1 MTMFTGFKDHALKNV
16 RLAELEEEQYVLEE
30 ERLNR
35 RNRHIR
41 TIIALIIATVLIVL
55 ACVAFSTT
63 PRSNVYSNTGHEIG
77 VVLDSDSGEIVS
89 IFSGYGEEP
98 ELKKNEEIVYTTSPE
113 WRSIDNNPNDDF
125 YDVKATYSK
134 TIIEVRRDVLMNGET
149 RTAQFFVG
157 LDVYDFKAVT
167 KYYNQL
173 VKDGEKYTISEKL
186 SPFTVVFDDVYNKVQ
201 VAQQSELLP
210 ELTFEQNEPIVTT
223 NSVIATLYAS
233 GMSATEALEGLG
245 SNVDTDAPYGMTV
258 SGEYD
263 FSCAKTVFSVTNSEE
278 FMTKLSQIAGVDTDT
293 FNVRAISLPVFES
306 TTTQPCGINTLYT
319 EKLDEI

>member
-1 MTMFTGFKDHALKNV
+1 MFKDFSKNV
-16 RLAELEEEQYVLEE
+16 LENARRAKMRKVLKYLPWAIGLAC
-30 ERLNR
+30 
-35 RNRHIR
+35 
-41 TIIALIIATVLIVL
+41 LIIVGIVL
-55 ACVAFSTT
+55 PLITINSQQY
-63 PRSNVYSNTGHEIG
+63 NHYDTGREIG
-77 VVLDSDSGEIVS
+77 IVLDSDSGEIVS
-89 IFSGYGEEP
+89 IFNGYGMEP

-134 TIIEVRRDVLMNGET
+134 AIIEVRQDVLMNGET

-157 LDVYDFKAVT
+157 LDVYDFEAIT

-173 VKDGEKYTISEKL
+173 VSNGERYTLSEDL

-201 VAQQSELLP
+201 AAQQGGLLP
-210 ELTFEQNEPIVTT
+210 ELTFEQNEPVVTT

-245 SNVDTDAPYGMTV
+245 STVDDGTYVPYGATV
-258 SGEYD
+258 SGEYN
-263 FSCAKTVFSVTNSEE
+263 FSCVRTEFSVANSDE
-278 FMTKLSQIAGVDTDT
+278 FMTELSQIAGVDTNT

-306 TTTQPCGINTLYT
+306 TTTEPCGIDTFYT
-319 EKLDEI
+319 EKAEKS